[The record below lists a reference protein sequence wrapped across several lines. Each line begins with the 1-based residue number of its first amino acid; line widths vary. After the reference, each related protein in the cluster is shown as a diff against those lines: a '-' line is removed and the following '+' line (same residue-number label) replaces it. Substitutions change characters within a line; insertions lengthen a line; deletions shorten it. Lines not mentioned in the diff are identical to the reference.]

1 MALAASCRERV
12 VSART
17 QGAPTQGAQ
26 TTGEADTLDQ
36 RVPRRMRLKVAL
48 AALGAVVGPGLIA
61 GLSDDDPAG
70 ITTYSVLGTN
80 YGYRLLWVLTVST
93 IALILFQDLGARIG
107 VVTGQ
112 GLAGL
117 IRQRYGARAGVL
129 SMAALLL
136 ANIGTTTAEFAGIA
150 AGFQIF
156 GVSRYI
162 SVPIAAVI
170 VSTLVLRGG
179 FRGVERVLLA
189 LSAVFV
195 AYIAAGILAKPD
207 WGAALTGSVVPSL
220 PTGRDAILIAT
231 ATLGTTLAPWG
242 LAFIQSYAVD
252 KRLTPREL
260 GLLRWDVITGAVLT
274 GVIGFFVV
282 VATAATLH
290 RRGLSISD
298 ASDAAVALEPLA
310 GRLASELFAAGLIG
324 AALLAASIL
333 PLSTAYSV
341 ADIAG
346 RPSALDDSI
355 AEAPLFYG
363 TFAFVTVTG
372 VVLVLLPGVSLVPV
386 LVGTQV
392 INAVLLLPLLGY
404 MSGIARDKR
413 LMGEYAARPWV
424 SGIYWVAIALIT
436 VCIVALGVLSL
447 PR

>member
-1 MALAASCRERV
+1 VAVAAARGERL
-12 VSART
+12 VSAQT
-17 QGAPTQGAQ
+17 APAAPAIED
-26 TTGEADTLDQ
+26 GEP
-36 RVPRRMRLKVAL
+36 RPPRRLRMRAAL
-48 AALGAVVGPGLIA
+48 VALGAVAGPGLIA

-80 YGYRLLWVLTVST
+80 YGYRLLWVLTIST

-136 ANIGTTTAEFAGIA
+136 ANVGTTTAEFAGIA

-162 SVPIAAVI
+162 SVPVAGLV

-195 AYIAAGILAKPD
+195 AYIAAGVLAKPD
-207 WGAALTGSVVPSL
+207 WSAALRGAVTPSM
-220 PTGRDAILIAT
+220 PSSRDAILIAT

-260 GLLRWDVITGAVLT
+260 PLLRWDVVIGAALT

-290 RRGLSISD
+290 ARGLTITD

-310 GRLASELFAAGLIG
+310 GRLASQLFAVGLIG

-346 RPSALDDSI
+346 RPAALDDSL

-372 VVLVLLPGVSLVPV
+372 VALVLLPGVSLVLV

-392 INAVLLLPLLGY
+392 LNAVLLLPLLAY
-404 MSGIARDKR
+404 MSGIARDKH
-413 LMGEYAARPWV
+413 LMGDYAARTWV
-424 SGIYWVAIALIT
+424 VLAYWGAIALIT